1 MTVEELVKV
10 LDKEVTFEVLQA
22 YDREILFDSTNSN
35 HEWESVKDKIVVEFY
50 PTDTRKLYI
59 YVFPDWISN

>member
-22 YDREILFDSTNSN
+22 YDREILFDSTSSN
-35 HEWESVKDKIVVEFY
+35 H
-50 PTDTRKLYI
+50 
-59 YVFPDWISN
+59 

>member
-22 YDREILFDSTNSN
+22 YDRGILFDSSNSY
-35 HEWESVKDKIVVEFY
+35 HEWGSVKDRIVIEFY
-50 PTDTRKLYI
+50 PTDTRELYI
-59 YVFPDWISN
+59 FVEPNWRM